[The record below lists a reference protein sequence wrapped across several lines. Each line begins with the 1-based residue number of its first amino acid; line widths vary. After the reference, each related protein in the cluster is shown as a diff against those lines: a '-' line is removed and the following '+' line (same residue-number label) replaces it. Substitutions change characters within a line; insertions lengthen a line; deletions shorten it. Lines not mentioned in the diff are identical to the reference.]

1 MIRKIYL
8 DDIKIFFDF
17 KNKNTEIG
25 FEDNNSE
32 QEKNK
37 KIKNLI
43 QMLKVKINQ
52 VAFKIG
58 I

>member
-1 MIRKIYL
+1 MISKYFLILKLKKKR
-8 DDIKIFFDF
+8 
-17 KNKNTEIG
+17 
-25 FEDNNSE
+25 FEDNNYE
-32 QEKNK
+32 EEENK